1 MTKTNLF
8 IMNNQEFQI
17 SLSLN
22 QLISLPEDI
31 RDSLYVNGKYN
42 VKSEVKNE
50 DFKEFLTF
58 LVDKDKSPVI
68 TIENIYDYHLLCE
81 EFDILIDFISKPENE
96 DLYKISL
103 LTIATSNQTKS
114 RSNCEEYIAQNLD
127 FFLENYF
134 DEMYKIPITSLY
146 NIFSHKE
153 RKLLNQNKAYE
164 FITKNQETQS
174 LFVLLKTLTFAC
186 LSDDKIIDSFNKQ
199 IDHCGFMPQRFSDSN
214 HFKDFMIELEPQKKQ
229 EMIKMN
235 EEANNACQ
243 KLTE

>member
-58 LVDKDKSPVI
+58 LVDKDKTPVI

-103 LTIATSNQTKS
+103 
-114 RSNCEEYIAQNLD
+114 
-127 FFLENYF
+127 
-134 DEMYKIPITSLY
+134 
-146 NIFSHKE
+146 
-153 RKLLNQNKAYE
+153 
-164 FITKNQETQS
+164 
-174 LFVLLKTLTFAC
+174 
-186 LSDDKIIDSFNKQ
+186 
-199 IDHCGFMPQRFSDSN
+199 
-214 HFKDFMIELEPQKKQ
+214 
-229 EMIKMN
+229 
-235 EEANNACQ
+235 
-243 KLTE
+243 